1 MRMTDIQK
9 KINKIAGKYHIQV
22 IYAFGS
28 RAKEINLL
36 IQGKKRTLSRSHS
49 DLDIGI
55 KTEHPLNVKDKADIA
70 VFFEDLFEMP
80 RVDVV
85 VISEAPI
92 PLAYKI
98 VTGELIFARDETDEA
113 EYQLLIMRMMADILP
128 HLRSRRKL
136 ALGT

>member
-1 MRMTDIQK
+1 MTKIQK
-9 KINKIAGKYHIQV
+9 KINRIAEKYHIQV

-36 IQGKKRTLSRSHS
+36 IQGKKRTLPRSHS

-55 KTEHPLNVKDKADIA
+55 KTGHPLNVKDKADIA

-80 RVDVV
+80 QVDVV

-92 PLAYKI
+92 PLAYEI

-128 HLRSRRKL
+128 HLRSRRKMV
-136 ALGT
+136 LGT